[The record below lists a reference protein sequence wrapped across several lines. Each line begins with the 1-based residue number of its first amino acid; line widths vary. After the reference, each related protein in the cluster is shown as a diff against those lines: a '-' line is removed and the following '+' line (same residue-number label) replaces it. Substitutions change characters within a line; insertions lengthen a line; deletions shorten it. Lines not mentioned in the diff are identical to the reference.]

1 MVTRRDVVGKFK
13 DYLHHRISL
22 AELVGWAEDAMREEE
37 FEEPDFE
44 ELRDVV
50 SRLGVADVR
59 AFGLTWEDCEGMLN
73 RLGCRV
79 NIEISEAPRQ
89 SR

>member
-1 MVTRRDVVGKFK
+1 MVTRRDVVGKLK

-79 NIEISEAPRQ
+79 NIEISEAPPQ

>member
-1 MVTRRDVVGKFK
+1 MVTRRDMVGKLK
-13 DYLHHRISL
+13 NYLHHQISL
-22 AELVGWAEDAMREEE
+22 AELVAWAEDAMREEE
-37 FEEPDFE
+37 FEELDFE

-79 NIEISEAPRQ
+79 NIEISETRPQNR
-89 SR
+89 

>member
-1 MVTRRDVVGKFK
+1 MVTRKDVVAKLK
-13 DYLHHRISL
+13 DYLHHRMTL
-22 AELVGWAEDAMREEE
+22 AELVDWAEDVMREEE

-59 AFGLTWEDCEGMLN
+59 VFGLTWEDCEGMLK

-79 NIEISEAPRQ
+79 NIEISEAR
-89 SR
+89 S